1 MKKGKKAGARAFT
14 MLVLPAL
21 AKKAPA
27 VNTTHEITKP
37 VARFDQKVPASEMLS
52 TFPEKTWNPF
62 FHILAVH
69 TAKQV
74 TNAVATIPAKT
85 LTSKLVVME

>member
-1 MKKGKKAGARAFT
+1 MKRGKKAGARAFT

-37 VARFDQKVPASEMLS
+37 VARFDQKAPA
-52 TFPEKTWNPF
+52 
-62 FHILAVH
+62 
-69 TAKQV
+69 
-74 TNAVATIPAKT
+74 
-85 LTSKLVVME
+85 